1 MPMNPTANS
10 PERPL
15 AVLTL
20 FCVLTMLASSV
31 RAAEDGSFDK
41 YQTIIKR
48 SPFGTAPR
56 QPTDAEIADA
66 LAKEAESQNADEPQ
80 VKLADTVRLSA
91 ISKYQGILAAGFYEK
106 TTNKSFLLREGET
119 LGDFTLK
126 KVNLEQNSV
135 LLTKGDLTEE
145 IVLSF
150 AAGQATNIVENA
162 NTPYLTV
169 SNVKNHIL
177 STNASPDELAVAEEL
192 LTPEAE
198 PAVPSA
204 SVFSPDMIA
213 AATSSDTNGE
223 KKLSFRELHRLRVLE
238 MRQKAEAERQQRDAR
253 EKTEKEHQDA
263 QAKKDAEQAALTAK
277 LEAAADKIHRAQ
289 IIKAIKDGYA
299 VDIDF
304 ELTPEEAKDLAK
316 AGFAIPDDATTP
328 EAQ

>member
-1 MPMNPTANS
+1 MNPTANS

-15 AVLTL
+15 AILTL
-20 FCVLTMLASSV
+20 FCVLALLASSV

-56 QPTDAEIADA
+56 QPTDAEIAAA

-169 SNVKNHIL
+169 SNVKSHSL
-177 STNASPDELAVAEEL
+177 STNSSPVELAQADDVLNA
-192 LTPEAE
+192 TEAE
-198 PAVPSA
+198 PVIPSA
-204 SVFSPDMIA
+204 PVFSPDMIA

-238 MRQKAEAERQQRDAR
+238 MRQKTEAERQQREAR
-253 EKTEKEHQDA
+253 EKIEKEHQDA